1 MSESCRSDLVSE
13 PKLPSCT
20 QPRRSPK
27 FTCGTRGEDVLAAVS
42 RTAPE
47 VSHSIGLGHHF
58 QWSIIQVCHQ
68 IPFMLAH
75 DFEDG
80 HQSILDPGLVPEIKG
95 VTR

>member
-1 MSESCRSDLVSE
+1 MSDLLLNLIV
-13 PKLPSCT
+13 
-20 QPRRSPK
+20 RRRLENDLRNSLK
-27 FTCGTRGEDVLAAVS
+27 HVLATLS
-42 RTAPE
+42 RISSK